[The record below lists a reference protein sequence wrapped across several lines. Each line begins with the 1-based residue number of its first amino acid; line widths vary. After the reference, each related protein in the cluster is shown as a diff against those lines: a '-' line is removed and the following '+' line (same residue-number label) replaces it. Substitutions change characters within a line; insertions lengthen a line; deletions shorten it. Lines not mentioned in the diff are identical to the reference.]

1 LIDATTS
8 VDNAG
13 DSQRVTVIRIVC
25 SFFVL
30 LVIVIAIA
38 GWLWTTQ
45 HQPPA
50 QAFASHVVLAA
61 SALASCGGLCA
72 VWRRP
77 RDPGQIPD

>member
-1 LIDATTS
+1 ML
-8 VDNAG
+8 VDLSA
-13 DSQRVTVIRIVC
+13 VAVVRIAA

-30 LVIVIAIA
+30 LVMAIAIA

-50 QAFASHVVLAA
+50 QACASHVVLAA

-77 RDPGQIPD
+77 RDPGQTPD